1 MNEVAL
7 LPSWKQAV
15 QDFLQEY
22 RYGDLV
28 PLDWLEQ
35 RFGMPGLAE
44 SQRLTAD
51 QFRERQFTWLG
62 NLEAFKAELLKEH
75 QVLLESVRGKG
86 YRWIPPHE
94 QTGVAVRDFERD
106 ARRVFRTT
114 GQKLRNLRHTELTDD
129 QRRANSDA
137 TAKLSALAGMTRK
150 AMK

>member
-94 QTGVAVRDFERD
+94 QTRSEES
-106 ARRVFRTT
+106 RV
-114 GQKLRNLRHTELTDD
+114 GKECVSTD
-129 QRRANSDA
+129 RSRW
-137 TAKLSALAGMTRK
+137 LP
-150 AMK
+150 

>member
-75 QVLLESVRGKG
+75 QRSE
-86 YRWIPPHE
+86 E
-94 QTGVAVRDFERD
+94 QTSELQSLMRTSYAVFCLKKKKK
-106 ARRVFRTT
+106 
-114 GQKLRNLRHTELTDD
+114 QHN
-129 QRRANSDA
+129 N
-137 TAKLSALAGMTRK
+137 
-150 AMK
+150 

>member
-1 MNEVAL
+1 
-7 LPSWKQAV
+7 
-15 QDFLQEY
+15 
-22 RYGDLV
+22 
-28 PLDWLEQ
+28 
-35 RFGMPGLAE
+35 MPGLAE

-75 QVLLESVRGKG
+75 QMLLESVRGKG

-114 GQKLRNLRHTELTDD
+114 GQKLRNLRHTELTHD
-129 QRRANSDA
+129 QRRDRKSTRLNS
-137 TAKLSALAGMTRK
+137 SH
-150 AMK
+150 

>member
-1 MNEVAL
+1 
-7 LPSWKQAV
+7 
-15 QDFLQEY
+15 
-22 RYGDLV
+22 
-28 PLDWLEQ
+28 
-35 RFGMPGLAE
+35 MPGLAE

-86 YRWIPPHE
+86 YRWIPPPE

-114 GQKLRNLRHTELTDD
+114 GPKLRTLRHPELTDD
-129 QRRANSDA
+129 QRRAHSDA
-137 TAKLSALAGMTRK
+137 PPKLAAMAGKIGSAVGSARVATYVRNSEVSV
-150 AMK
+150 